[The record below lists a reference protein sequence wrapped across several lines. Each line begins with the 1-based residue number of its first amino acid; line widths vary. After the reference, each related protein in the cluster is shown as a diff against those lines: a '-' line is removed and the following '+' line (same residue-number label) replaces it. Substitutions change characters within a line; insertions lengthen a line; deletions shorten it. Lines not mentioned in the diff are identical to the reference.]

1 MLKLNKFCRWF
12 NMNES
17 RQNYLDSVSNQIENQ
32 LSDLCLDYDE
42 IIYVCNNIYKH
53 CIDKKEMM
61 EYWNND

>member
-1 MLKLNKFCRWF
+1 
-12 NMNES
+12 MNES

-61 EYWNND
+61 E